1 MAMIKC
7 PECGAEISTRA
18 VSCVKCGLPMSEIYI
33 CPECGE
39 VMFRSGKTV
48 CSKCGCPIEDNPYVV
63 NTESQRKGSY
73 TVEEDNAA
81 GADADA
87 QYVAIAEK
95 IIKKAFSRNP
105 LNSVGVY
112 CESGNPISDER
123 KVAAAKI
130 AFDIPVNDKVFLI
143 VSGNFMS
150 GVDERMKGFAVT
162 SHGVFF
168 NDDHRKKG
176 SFFLDEFVDVKISR
190 WSGYLRFGD
199 YEFNLGN
206 DLNRMIRALN
216 DLQNETMKY
225 L

>member
-95 IIKKAFSRNP
+95 IIKKAFRVIR
-105 LNSVGVY
+105 L
-112 CESGNPISDER
+112 
-123 KVAAAKI
+123 I
-130 AFDIPVNDKVFLI
+130 ASEYIVNLEILSPMKEKLRPQRSLLIFL
-143 VSGNFMS
+143 
-150 GVDERMKGFAVT
+150 
-162 SHGVFF
+162 
-168 NDDHRKKG
+168 
-176 SFFLDEFVDVKISR
+176 
-190 WSGYLRFGD
+190 
-199 YEFNLGN
+199 
-206 DLNRMIRALN
+206 
-216 DLQNETMKY
+216 
-225 L
+225 